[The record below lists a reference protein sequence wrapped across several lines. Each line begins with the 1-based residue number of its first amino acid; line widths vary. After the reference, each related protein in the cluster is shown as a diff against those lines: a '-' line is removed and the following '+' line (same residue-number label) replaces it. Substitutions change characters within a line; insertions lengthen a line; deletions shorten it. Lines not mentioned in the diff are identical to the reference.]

1 MDMDKVFNP
10 QIVVLAGGLATRLGE
25 LSKNQPK
32 SMIKINNKPFLQYQL
47 ELFKKNGITRV
58 LLCLGYLGEQ
68 IEKYFGTGSRFGMN
82 IKYSYENKPLSTAG
96 AIKNAGLLLDDE
108 FFTIYGDS
116 YVFLDFRDIYNYFHS
131 KNKQALMTVYKNDNL
146 YDSSN
151 TVIQDEFVLKYN
163 KHQKT
168 SDMTYIEYGVNLFR
182 KEILSKI
189 PEDSYYELGDV
200 FNSLIKDKELL
211 AYQVKERFY
220 EIGSLNGLADF
231 KKYIGE

>member
-1 MDMDKVFNP
+1 MEKVFNP

-25 LSKNQPK
+25 LSKSQPK
-32 SMIKINNKPFLQYQL
+32 SLVKINNKPFLQYQL
-47 ELFKKNGITRV
+47 EIFKKNGISRV
-58 LLCLGYLGEQ
+58 LLCLGYLGDQ
-68 IEKYFGTGSRFGMN
+68 IESYFGTGSRFGME

-96 AIKNAGLLLDDE
+96 AIKNAEPLLEDE

-116 YVFLDFRDIYNYFHS
+116 YVFLNFADIYNYFQD
-131 KNKQALMTVYKNDNL
+131 KKKLALMTVYRNNDL

-151 TVIQDEFVLKYN
+151 TVIRDGLVTAYN

-168 SDMTYIEYGVNLFR
+168 SNMHYIEYGVNLFR
-182 KEILSKI
+182 KDILNII
-189 PEDSYYELGDV
+189 PEDSYYELGEV
-200 FNSLIKDKELL
+200 FNSLIIEEELL
-211 AYQVKERFY
+211 AYEVKERFY

>member
-1 MDMDKVFNP
+1 MFNP